1 MSETQYETD
10 QFLKL
15 LTDALRAGPGS
26 PQWHEAVGRLRES
39 NAADLDEYRLLVQA
53 REDLES
59 GRDYRSVRAGPGF
72 TRKVMQG
79 IDDEAAG
86 ASRGIQSTTLITLL
100 AAVGIVGVIVVI
112 AIILLRG
119 GQPATSQDL
128 AATSFTNTA
137 ISSDLSQGIPTEWR
151 TFGVEPVVSDMD
163 RGLRGGWAKEDT
175 AEYRVG
181 GIVSSM
187 SYAPSQS
194 FAIETSVRMED
205 PTSQAILR
213 LFVAEEAPSSATA
226 ASAAPELVAEL
237 NNGVVSVFKPSG
249 TMEGEPVKAAAEGEL
264 IIHLVMKMDR
274 KFAVVEVD
282 GKQVFAGEHGLSP
295 DKPRWPGVRFLTRS
309 ERAADDVTVQSIRV
323 LKP

>member
-10 QFLKL
+10 QVLKL

-26 PQWHEAVGRLRES
+26 PQWHEAVGRLRDGNS
-39 NAADLDEYRLLVQA
+39 ADLDEYRLLVQA

-86 ASRGIQSTTLITLL
+86 AGHGIQSTTLITLL
-100 AAVGIVGVIVVI
+100 AAVGIVGVIIVI

-137 ISSDLSQGIPTEWR
+137 ISSDLSQGIPLEWR

-163 RGLRGGWAKEDT
+163 RGLRGGWVKDNA

-181 GIVSSM
+181 GIISSM
-187 SYAPSQS
+187 PYAPSQA
-194 FAIETSVRMED
+194 FAVEVSVRMED

-237 NNGVVSVFKPSG
+237 NNGFVSVFKPSG
-249 TMEGEPVKAAAEGEL
+249 TMEGEPVKAAAEGER

-274 KFAVVEVD
+274 RFAVVEVD
-282 GKQVFAGEHGLSP
+282 GKQVFAGEHGLAP
-295 DKPRWPGVRFLTRS
+295 DKPRWPGVRFLTRA
-309 ERAADDVTVQSIRV
+309 ERATDDVTVQSIRV